1 MYPNARVIHCRRD
14 ARDVGLSC
22 FQQNFTQGYPWSC
35 NLEHIGHYINV
46 FIYLL
51 IGTVLTVVA
60 SYIELNV
67 KDSIAGAIFIG
78 LLIASIKGYLV
89 AANFMHL
96 NSEKKMIYW
105 ILILTVFFLVLLLFV
120 PLLWDLNNMGNS

>member
-1 MYPNARVIHCRRD
+1 MSNKDIAHHIIHYR
-14 ARDVGLSC
+14 
-22 FQQNFTQGYPWSC
+22 
-35 NLEHIGHYINV
+35 NV

-51 IGTVLTVVA
+51 IGTALTVAA
-60 SYIELNV
+60 SYLEFNV

-96 NSEKKMIYW
+96 NSEKKIIYW
-105 ILILTVFFLVLLLFV
+105 ILTVTVFFLALLLFI
-120 PLLWDLNNMGNS
+120 PLLWDLNNMGNN

>member
-1 MYPNARVIHCRRD
+1 MSNK
-14 ARDVGLSC
+14 
-22 FQQNFTQGYPWSC
+22 
-35 NLEHIGHYINV
+35 NLTHHIAHYRNV
-46 FIYLL
+46 FFYLL
-51 IGTVLTVVA
+51 IGTALTVCA
-60 SYIELNV
+60 SYLEFNV

-105 ILILTVFFLVLLLFV
+105 ILTLTVFFLAILLSIPVL
-120 PLLWDLNNMGNS
+120 WEINNMSNY

>member
-1 MYPNARVIHCRRD
+1 MSNKDIAH
-14 ARDVGLSC
+14 
-22 FQQNFTQGYPWSC
+22 
-35 NLEHIGHYINV
+35 HITHYRNV
-46 FIYLL
+46 FVYLL
-51 IGTVLTVVA
+51 IGTALTVAA
-60 SYIELNV
+60 SYLEFNV

-105 ILILTVFFLVLLLFV
+105 ILMLTVFFLILLLSI
-120 PLLWDLNNMGNS
+120 PLLWDLNNLAYN